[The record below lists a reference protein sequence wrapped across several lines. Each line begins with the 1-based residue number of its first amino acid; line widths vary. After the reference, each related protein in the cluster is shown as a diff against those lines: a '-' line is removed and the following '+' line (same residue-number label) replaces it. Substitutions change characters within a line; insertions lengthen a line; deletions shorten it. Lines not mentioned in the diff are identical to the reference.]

1 MRTLIITLAFIIS
14 IFIASCGGGGGGGG
28 STSTESSGAPWRFAG
43 EEGVGMASDIGPIS
57 NYDLNGDGTNDV
69 LIGIPYTELGGLGY
83 VGRIVALD
91 GETGAQLW
99 ETYGDG
105 EFYSFGRYINISQD
119 LNGDGIEDML
129 CGSGWP
135 SNNGLTQNGAVRC
148 ISGKDGLVLW
158 DSYGQAN
165 LQQLGWGSIEPSADF
180 DGDAIQDFLCINPN
194 SDVTLSNEGSVS
206 LLSGATGTILW
217 TVYGQSLNEEFGATF
232 VVSDMNSDGTPDL
245 VAGSPH
251 ADGAAGLSTGKITA
265 ISGLD
270 GTQLWAVEGE
280 QASMK
285 LGTNLILTSD
295 VDVLG
300 AKDLFTSNPS
310 ADTNVLT
317 NNGFMRALT
326 GETGS
331 TIWGY
336 MGTNTDERIGG
347 NPRID
352 RDHDGDG
359 TKDVLTYSYQS
370 EIGGIPQS
378 GLIDLIS
385 GASGAQLGR
394 YSGGVLD
401 KVGTHLIR
409 IDDVNGDS
417 VVDYATSNSERNAG
431 GFSLSGYIDIVSGA
445 DLTLI
450 FRINGAANDAR
461 LGEILEEVDLDGDG
475 NKELLS
481 RSPYASVGL
490 TTNGSLSLFDPATGV
505 QIWAAPGAYDDSTF
519 SLNTMIV
526 DDVNSD
532 GYQDLVVG
540 CAYRSNNGFNDNGS
554 IVMVSG
560 KDGTEIWRRDGPA
573 DYSNYGAD
581 LWASSMHSFFDA
593 NGDGIND
600 VLSTCGYASSTGLDS
615 DGRMTLFSGDD
626 GVEIWEKYG
635 LESLG
640 YLGDVTT
647 EFPDIDNDGIA
658 DILDFSGY
666 ASTNGLGYT
675 GRIEVIS
682 GATGERAE

>member
-1 MRTLIITLAFIIS
+1 
-14 IFIASCGGGGGGGG
+14 
-28 STSTESSGAPWRFAG
+28 
-43 EEGVGMASDIGPIS
+43 
-57 NYDLNGDGTNDV
+57 
-69 LIGIPYTELGGLGY
+69 
-83 VGRIVALD
+83 
-91 GETGAQLW
+91 
-99 ETYGDG
+99 
-105 EFYSFGRYINISQD
+105 
-119 LNGDGIEDML
+119 
-129 CGSGWP
+129 
-135 SNNGLTQNGAVRC
+135 
-148 ISGKDGLVLW
+148 
-158 DSYGQAN
+158 
-165 LQQLGWGSIEPSADF
+165 
-180 DGDAIQDFLCINPN
+180 
-194 SDVTLSNEGSVS
+194 
-206 LLSGATGTILW
+206 
-217 TVYGQSLNEEFGATF
+217 
-232 VVSDMNSDGTPDL
+232 
-245 VAGSPH
+245 
-251 ADGAAGLSTGKITA
+251 
-265 ISGLD
+265 
-270 GTQLWAVEGE
+270 
-280 QASMK
+280 
-285 LGTNLILTSD
+285 
-295 VDVLG
+295 
-300 AKDLFTSNPS
+300 
-310 ADTNVLT
+310 
-317 NNGFMRALT
+317 
-326 GETGS
+326 
-331 TIWGY
+331 

-450 FRINGAANDAR
+450 FRINGAANDAQ

-581 LWASSMHSFFDA
+581 RWASSMHSFFDA

-640 YLGDVTT
+640 YLGEVTT